1 MIRSMTGY
9 GKASGE
15 FKGKIITAE
24 IKSLNSKFF
33 ELTMRLPSP
42 YREKDLEIRSLVSKT
57 ADRGKVDLSVTI
69 EHGPGAELNT
79 LNKEVIKSYYN
90 ELKNIQQELNAR
102 NSDLL
107 DAIMHLPL
115 VLNTDKG
122 IADEKEWDYILS
134 LLATAIKAF
143 NHFRTSEGIILEK
156 ELYERLSNIEDR
168 LKSVEK
174 FEKNR
179 LSTMRIKMKKNL
191 EAYMEESSVDK
202 NRFEQELIYY
212 LEKLDITEEKVRL
225 KSHLDYF
232 SETMKSDENSGKKL
246 GFISQ
251 EIGREINTIGSKAND
266 ADIQKLVVEMK
277 DEAEKIRE
285 QLANVL

>member
-1 MIRSMTGY
+1 MTGY
-9 GKASGE
+9 GKAAGE
-15 FKGKIITAE
+15 FKGKIISAE

-33 ELTMRLPSP
+33 ELTMRLPSA
-42 YREKDLEIRSLVSKT
+42 YREKDIEMRSTVSKI
-57 ADRGKVDLSVTI
+57 ADRGKVDVSITI
-69 EHGPGAELNT
+69 EHGPGAALNT

-90 ELKNIQQELNAR
+90 ELKNIQLELKAD

-122 IADEKEWDYILS
+122 IADEEEWTFIQS
-134 LLATAIKAF
+134 LLNNSLSAF
-143 NHFRTSEGIILEK
+143 NEFRSSEGKTLEK
-156 ELYERLSNIEDR
+156 ELSDR
-168 LKSVEK
+168 LGNVEQRLKDIEK

-179 LSTMRIKMKKNL
+179 MENVRMKMHKTL
-191 EAYMEESSVDK
+191 ETFLDEASVDK

-212 LEKLDITEEKVRL
+212 IEKLDITEEKVRL
-225 KSHLDYF
+225 LSHLNYF
-232 SETMKSDENSGKKL
+232 RETMKANDNSGKKL

-266 ADIQKLVVEMK
+266 ADIQRLVVEMK